1 MTEPSP
7 YPTGTAGSSQNP
19 AKPSAWEK
27 TKTGGKAAFDKGW
40 AAFEK
45 LGVPV
50 NKLTNKIGS
59 EAFWP
64 TGMEKECEKAARI
77 LKSFCSTS
85 NRSTFDSKPPT
96 NNSIEDGFM
105 AEQQKDASQDPEA
118 KKRVQDG
125 PSKPPKVLVKIP
137 QKVIKN
143 CVGLAIYT
151 TMRSGLWVSGAGGS
165 GILIAKNG
173 NGQWSPPSGI
183 LVHTLGVGFMAGID
197 IYDCVIVINDR
208 KALDAFSKLRV
219 SLGGEISVVAGP
231 VGSGGIMESELLK
244 SRKPLFAYMKSRGLY
259 AGAQVDGTI
268 IIERNDENAR
278 YYGERIPVA
287 QILQGN
293 VPSLPPTAELLMEV
307 AKDAEGRPNLNQS
320 VLQQVY
326 DKPAP
331 ADVEVV
337 HSGEAS
343 EDEKK
348 KFGNPNTAEGYAYQ
362 QQLHGYQQQQDAG
375 NAQQEYYP
383 PPPPG
388 PPPHQDHNPLAQ
400 DPPAYYPHPPG
411 FPQQEAS
418 GAPADSYYTPE
429 KPPRP
434 T

>member
-1 MTEPSP
+1 
-7 YPTGTAGSSQNP
+7 
-19 AKPSAWEK
+19 
-27 TKTGGKAAFDKGW
+27 
-40 AAFEK
+40 
-45 LGVPV
+45 
-50 NKLTNKIGS
+50 
-59 EAFWP
+59 
-64 TGMEKECEKAARI
+64 
-77 LKSFCSTS
+77 
-85 NRSTFDSKPPT
+85 
-96 NNSIEDGFM
+96 M
-105 AEQQKDASQDPEA
+105 AEQQKDASQDSET
-118 KKRVQDG
+118 KKKVQDG

-165 GILIAKNG
+165 GVLIAKNE

-208 KALDAFSKLRV
+208 KALEAFSKLRV

-231 VGSGGIMESELLK
+231 VGSGAILESELLK
-244 SRKPLFAYMKSRGLY
+244 SRKPLFSYMKSRGLY

-278 YYGERIPVA
+278 YYGEKLPVA

-307 AKDAEGRPNLNQS
+307 VKDAEGRPNLNQS

-331 ADVEVV
+331 ADVEIV

-348 KFGNPNTAEGYAYQ
+348 KFGNPNTAEGYAAQ
-362 QQLHGYQQQQDAG
+362 QQLHGFQQQQYPGYTQG
-375 NAQQEYYP
+375 NDSYYP

-388 PPPHQDHNPLAQ
+388 PPPQQDYTQN
-400 DPPAYYPHPPG
+400 PPAYSPNSSSD
-411 FPQQEAS
+411 FPQQQAS
-418 GAPADSYYTPE
+418 GATEHGYYAPE

-434 T
+434 TWISKCSDEDKLITLR

>member
-1 MTEPSP
+1 MTEP
-7 YPTGTAGSSQNP
+7 TNNAV
-19 AKPSAWEK
+19 KPSAWSK
-27 TKTGGKAAFDKGW
+27 TKTGGKTVFDKGW

-45 LGVPV
+45 LGGPV

-85 NRSTFDSKPPT
+85 PQHTLNCEQPT
-96 NNSIEDGFM
+96 NHLIEDGFM
-105 AEQQKDASQDPEA
+105 AEQQKDASLDSET
-118 KKRVQDG
+118 KKKVQDG

-165 GILIAKNG
+165 GVLIAKNES
-173 NGQWSPPSGI
+173 GQWSPPSGI
-183 LVHTLGVGFMAGID
+183 LIHTLGVGFMAGID

-231 VGSGGIMESELLK
+231 IGSGGILEGELLK
-244 SRKPLFAYMKSRGLY
+244 NSGKPLFSYMKSRGLY

-278 YYGERIPVA
+278 YYGEKLSVA
-287 QILQGN
+287 QIIQGH

-326 DKPAP
+326 DKPTP
-331 ADVEVV
+331 ADVEIV

-348 KFGNPNTAEGYAYQ
+348 KFGNPNTAEGYAAQ
-362 QQLHGYQQQQDAG
+362 QQFHGYQQQQQGYSQG
-375 NAQQEYYP
+375 NDQFYP
-383 PPPPG
+383 PPPSG
-388 PPPHQDHNPLAQ
+388 APPHPDHNPLAQ
-400 DPPAYYPHPPG
+400 NPPAYYPPPSD
-411 FPQQEAS
+411 FPQQQTSSATETDH
-418 GAPADSYYTPE
+418 GYYAPE

>member
-1 MTEPSP
+1 MTEPSNN
-7 YPTGTAGSSQNP
+7 TN
-19 AKPSAWEK
+19 KPSAWEK
-27 TKTGGKAAFDKGW
+27 TKTGGKVAFDKGW

-45 LGVPV
+45 LGGPV

-77 LKSFCSTS
+77 LKSFC
-85 NRSTFDSKPPT
+85 K
-96 NNSIEDGFM
+96 DGFM
-105 AEQQKDASQDPEA
+105 AEQQKDASLDPET
-118 KKRVQDG
+118 KKKAQDG

-165 GILIAKNG
+165 GVLIAKNEK
-173 NGQWSPPSGI
+173 GQWSPPSGI

-231 VGSGGIMESELLK
+231 IGSGAILESELLK
-244 SRKPLFAYMKSRGLY
+244 SRKPLFSYMKSRGLY

-278 YYGERIPVA
+278 YYGERLPVA
-287 QILQGN
+287 QILQGR

-307 AKDAEGRPNLNQS
+307 VKDAEGRPNLNQA

-326 DKPAP
+326 NKPAP
-331 ADVEVV
+331 ADVEIV

-343 EDEKK
+343 VDEKK
-348 KFGNPNTAEGYAYQ
+348 KYGNPNTAEGYAIQ
-362 QQLHGYQQQQDAG
+362 QQLHGYQQQQHPGYTQG
-375 NAQQEYYP
+375 NDLYYP

-388 PPPHQDHNPLAQ
+388 SPPHQGQNAMDQA
-400 DPPAYYPHPPG
+400 PPAYYPPPHPSE
-411 FPQQEAS
+411 FPQQQGS
-418 GAPADSYYTPE
+418 GATEHGYYAPE

>member
-1 MTEPSP
+1 MTDPSH
-7 YPTGTAGSSQNP
+7 TT

-40 AAFEK
+40 TAFEK
-45 LGVPV
+45 LGGPV

-64 TGMEKECEKAARI
+64 TAMEKECEKAARI
-77 LKSFCSTS
+77 LKSFC
-85 NRSTFDSKPPT
+85 K
-96 NNSIEDGFM
+96 DGFM
-105 AEQQKDASQDPEA
+105 AEQQKDASQDSDT
-118 KKRVQDG
+118 KKKVQDG

-165 GILIAKNG
+165 GVLIAKNE

-208 KALDAFSKLRV
+208 KALEAFSKLRV

-231 VGSGGIMESELLK
+231 VGSGGILDSELLK
-244 SRKPLFAYMKSRGLY
+244 SRKPLFSYMKSRGLY

-278 YYGERIPVA
+278 YYGERLPVA
-287 QILQGN
+287 QILQGR

-307 AKDAEGRPNLNQS
+307 AKDAEGRPDLNQS

-343 EDEKK
+343 ADEKK
-348 KFGNPNTAEGYAYQ
+348 KYGNPNTAEGYATQ
-362 QQLHGYQQQQDAG
+362 QQLHGYQQQQHPGYTQG
-375 NAQQEYYP
+375 NDQYYP
-383 PPPPG
+383 PPPPR
-388 PPPHQDHNPLAQ
+388 PLPHQDFNPLAEN
-400 DPPAYYPHPPG
+400 PPAYYPPPSE
-411 FPQQEAS
+411 FPQQQAS
-418 GAPADSYYTPE
+418 GAPADSYYAPE

>member
-1 MTEPSP
+1 MTDPSN
-7 YPTGTAGSSQNP
+7 YT
-19 AKPSAWEK
+19 AKPSAWSK
-27 TKTGGKAAFDKGW
+27 TKLGGKAAFDKGW

-45 LGVPV
+45 LGGPV

-64 TGMEKECEKAARI
+64 TGMDKECEKAARI
-77 LKSFCSTS
+77 LKSFC
-85 NRSTFDSKPPT
+85 K
-96 NNSIEDGFM
+96 DGFM
-105 AEQQKDASQDPEA
+105 AEQQKDASQDSA
-118 KKRVQDG
+118 TKKKVQDG

-165 GILIAKNG
+165 GVLIAKNE

-208 KALDAFSKLRV
+208 KALEAFSKLRV

-231 VGSGGIMESELLK
+231 VGSGAILESELLK
-244 SRKPLFAYMKSRGLY
+244 SRKPLFSYMKSRGLY

-278 YYGERIPVA
+278 YYGKKLPVA
-287 QILQGN
+287 RILQGN

-307 AKDAEGRPNLNQS
+307 VKDAEGRPNLNQS

-331 ADVEVV
+331 ADVEIVN
-337 HSGEAS
+337 SGEAS

-348 KFGNPNTAEGYAYQ
+348 KFGNPNTAEGYAMQ
-362 QQLHGYQQQQDAG
+362 QQLHGHQQQQYSGYTQG
-375 NAQQEYYP
+375 NDSYYP
-383 PPPPG
+383 PPPLG
-388 PPPHQDHNPLAQ
+388 PPPQQDQAQ
-400 DPPAYYPHPPG
+400 NPPAYSQNPSD
-411 FPQQEAS
+411 FPQQQES
-418 GAPADSYYTPE
+418 GVTEHGYYAPE

>member
-1 MTEPSP
+1 MTEPSNN
-7 YPTGTAGSSQNP
+7 TT
-19 AKPSAWEK
+19 KPSAWEK

-45 LGVPV
+45 LGGPV

-77 LKSFCSTS
+77 LKSFC
-85 NRSTFDSKPPT
+85 K
-96 NNSIEDGFM
+96 DGFM
-105 AEQQKDASQDPEA
+105 AEQQKDASLDPET
-118 KKRVQDG
+118 KKKAQDG

-165 GILIAKNG
+165 GVLIAKNEK
-173 NGQWSPPSGI
+173 GQWSPPSGI

-208 KALDAFSKLRV
+208 KALDAFSRLRV

-231 VGSGGIMESELLK
+231 IGSGAVLESELLK
-244 SRKPLFAYMKSRGLY
+244 SRKPLFSYMKSRGLY

-278 YYGERIPVA
+278 YYGERLPVA
-287 QILQGN
+287 QILQGR

-307 AKDAEGRPNLNQS
+307 VKDAEGRPNLNQAF
-320 VLQQVY
+320 LQQVY

-348 KFGNPNTAEGYAYQ
+348 KYGNPNTAEGYAIQ
-362 QQLHGYQQQQDAG
+362 QQLHGYQQQQYPGYTHG
-375 NAQQEYYP
+375 NDLYYP
-383 PPPPG
+383 SPPPG
-388 PPPHQDHNPLAQ
+388 PPPHQGHNPLEQA
-400 DPPAYYPHPPG
+400 PPAYYPPPRPSE
-411 FPQQEAS
+411 FPQQQGS
-418 GAPADSYYTPE
+418 GATEHGYYAPE

>member
-1 MTEPSP
+1 MTEPSNN
-7 YPTGTAGSSQNP
+7 T
-19 AKPSAWEK
+19 AKPSAWSK
-27 TKTGGKAAFDKGW
+27 TKLGGKTAFDKGW

-45 LGVPV
+45 LGGPV

-77 LKSFCSTS
+77 LKSFC
-85 NRSTFDSKPPT
+85 K
-96 NNSIEDGFM
+96 DGFM
-105 AEQQKDASQDPEA
+105 AEQQKDASQDSET
-118 KKRVQDG
+118 KKKVQDG

-151 TMRSGLWVSGAGGS
+151 TMRSGFWVSGAGGS
-165 GILIAKNG
+165 GVLIAKNE

-208 KALDAFSKLRV
+208 KALEAFSKLRV
-219 SLGGEISVVAGP
+219 SLGGDISVVAGP
-231 VGSGGIMESELLK
+231 VGSGAILESELLK
-244 SRKPLFAYMKSRGLY
+244 SRKPLFSYMKSRGLY

-278 YYGERIPVA
+278 YYGEKLPVA

-307 AKDAEGRPNLNQS
+307 VKDAEGRPNLNQA

-331 ADVEVV
+331 ADVDIVN
-337 HSGEAS
+337 SGEAS

-348 KFGNPNTAEGYAYQ
+348 KFGNPNTAEGYAMQ
-362 QQLHGYQQQQDAG
+362 QQLHGYHQQQYPGYTQG
-375 NAQQEYYP
+375 NDSYYP

-388 PPPHQDHNPLAQ
+388 PPPQQDHTQN
-400 DPPAYYPHPPG
+400 PPAYSQNPSDFP
-411 FPQQEAS
+411 PQQAS
-418 GAPADSYYTPE
+418 GATEHGYYAPE